1 MLDFFSPFTFLFR
14 DKDWLKKFAFAS
26 LLTYTLIGAAPVM
39 GWTVEIVRRVGSG
52 NISELPDWED
62 WKPYWKLGAQF
73 VSINVLW
80 LLPLVLAVIVLYLPL
95 LFVNRLS
102 GETLLIVWGGTL
114 LCVLIFLLIYSII
127 YGLFFP
133 AMLVTLA
140 GTGLTWASADPFRLW
155 KIVRR
160 HFVGYLFVFIIVG
173 LGLFNVVLSLSA
185 LTLFLLPAAPAGL
198 PQPRQRP
205 FCRPIDEPGQVSS
218 PRLKR
223 GSQGVRDFNCLLFLP
238 PLLVY
243 PGVVTAH
250 FTGQHYQ
257 PGR

>member
-80 LLPLVLAVIVLYLPL
+80 LLPLVLAVIGLYLPL
-95 LFVNRLS
+95 VFVNRLS
-102 GETLLIVWGGTL
+102 GEALLIVWGGTL

-185 LTLFLLPAAPAGL
+185 LTLFLL
-198 PQPRQRP
+198 
-205 FCRPIDEPGQVSS
+205 
-218 PRLKR
+218 
-223 GSQGVRDFNCLLFLP
+223 LP

-243 PGVVTAH
+243 LSLVTAH
-250 FTGQHYQ
+250 FAGQLMSLDKYLLLS
-257 PGR
+257 